1 MNVLGY
7 VGRYFLARWLWQ
19 ELASHQ
25 RPTKARELG
34 IREGDE
40 LILHSRGLHLIM
52 RGGRWLP
59 AEEET
64 KQ

>member
-19 ELASHQ
+19 ELAAHQ
-25 RPTKARELG
+25 RPAKAHELG

-40 LILHSRGLHLIM
+40 LILHSRGLHLVM
-52 RGGRWLP
+52 HGGRWQP
-59 AEEET
+59 VEET
-64 KQ
+64 PK